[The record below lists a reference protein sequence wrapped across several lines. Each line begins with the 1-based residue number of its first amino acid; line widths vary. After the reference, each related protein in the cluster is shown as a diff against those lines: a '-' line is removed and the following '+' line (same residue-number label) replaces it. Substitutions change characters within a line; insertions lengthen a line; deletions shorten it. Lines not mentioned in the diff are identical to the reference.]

1 MSEPAT
7 TKRVLTEDAH
17 SSLCATRLHFGNFVS
32 DDLAARLQNL
42 GSRVRKSVNEG
53 YATQRYGG
61 IPSVT
66 PTPFSSPVKS
76 ISVTTSPQSAPIFR
90 SANDT
95 LLDVFS
101 SPALCNGN
109 ASPAS
114 ASQKKR
120 RHAEIDQ
127 EEDDGEGSPI
137 TTFSTCNGN
146 SAATEMEAASEDEDV
161 MIITEASQ
169 TYSPS
174 RPVRPLK
181 RTGRTHHSSGA
192 PSNPPCITK
201 SCFSSSSFNPH
212 TEEATPIASD
222 WKSMFNQP
230 F

>member
-1 MSEPAT
+1 MRFFDAS
-7 TKRVLTEDAH
+7 LTR
-17 SSLCATRLHFGNFVS
+17 SG
-32 DDLAARLQNL
+32 
-42 GSRVRKSVNEG
+42 VNEG

-76 ISVTTSPQSAPIFR
+76 ISATTSPQSAPIFR

-120 RHAEIDQ
+120 RHAEIDL
-127 EEDDGEGSPI
+127 EEDGGEGSPI
-137 TTFSTCNGN
+137 ATFSTRNGK
-146 SAATEMEAASEDEDV
+146 SATTEMEAASEDEDV
-161 MIITEASQ
+161 MIITEASP

-201 SCFSSSSFNPH
+201 SFFSSSGFNSH
-212 TEEATPIASD
+212 TEEATPITSN